1 MDLIPYLLKAN
12 IAFSI
17 GFLAWLLLLRRVP
30 RFAANRAVLLAIAV
44 LAMVLP
50 LLPALPA
57 PVTAIVL
64 EAPAFM
70 VTQGPITPG
79 MERMASVVLIY
90 FAGAALAALWF
101 LVRLA
106 RAWSLVRRAPQHE
119 AFSFF
124 ARVVLPAHLSAA
136 EREAVRIHEQVHVR
150 RGHSLDV
157 LLFELLAI
165 VSWPN
170 LLWRWALR
178 ELRLVHEH
186 EADAVA
192 SRTHPDYEHL
202 LVAHALG
209 VPATSLTN
217 NFRSHTLKTRITM
230 LHRMNTPRTTG
241 WRFALMVPAA
251 AIALL
256 ATGWKPAHPFPQD
269 ERAVTNPEKMPE
281 FPGGGAAMA
290 DYMKT
295 NLKYPGPATVKGPG
309 TPEGQVTIQ
318 FVGEQTVYVEFV
330 VGSDGRVRNVK
341 AAKGETGPFA
351 EEAMRVVKAMPMWS
365 PGANKGKPVPVQ
377 LVLPVKF
384 AQG

>member
-17 GFLAWLLLLRRVP
+17 GFLAWLLLLRREP
-30 RFAANRAVLLAIAV
+30 RFAANRALLLAIAV

-57 PVTAIVL
+57 PATAIVL
-64 EAPAFM
+64 EPPAFT

-106 RAWSLVRRAPQHE
+106 QAWSLARRAPQHE

-124 ARVVLPAHLSAA
+124 ARMVLPTHLSAA
-136 EREAVRIHEQVHVR
+136 EREAVRAHEQVHMR

-192 SRTHPDYEHL
+192 SRAHPDYEHL

-209 VPATSLTN
+209 VPAASLTN

-230 LHRMNTPRTTG
+230 LHRMNTPRSTG
-241 WRFALMVPAA
+241 WRFALMVPVA

-256 ATGWKPAHPFPQD
+256 ATGWKPAPFPQD

-281 FPGGGAAMA
+281 FPGGEGAMA
-290 DYMKT
+290 EYMKT
-295 NLKYPGPATVKGPG
+295 NLKYPGPAKVTGPG
-309 TPEGQVTIQ
+309 TPQGEVTIQ

-341 AAKGETGPFA
+341 AAKEAIDPFVT
-351 EEAMRVVKAMPMWS
+351 EAVRVVKAMPMWA
-365 PGANKGKPVPVQ
+365 PGTNKGKPVPVQ